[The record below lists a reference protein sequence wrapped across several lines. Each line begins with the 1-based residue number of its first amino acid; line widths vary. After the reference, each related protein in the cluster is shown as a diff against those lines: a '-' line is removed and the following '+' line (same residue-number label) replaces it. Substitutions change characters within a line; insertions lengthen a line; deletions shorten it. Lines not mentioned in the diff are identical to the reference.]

1 MGKGSKSTH
10 LETLFAKKFVHVFEF
25 FMPLIE
31 EPVDRLLALLLGGHA
46 LPVAS
51 QAELHTHLAT
61 TRGRSRIARALSQR
75 RQGARLPDVAFAQL
89 CGMLDFTMT
98 HAGIAH
104 GKFLVPP
111 PRSPPVSRSDPSDND
126 DGHVGS
132 SADTAAAGAG
142 ADASVSNSQLFLATD
157 APAEPEPDWDD
168 PAVAYWEDVRTLR
181 SLLTMS
187 GTFELDHA
195 GPSGNADAAARY
207 EKDRNTKNGE
217 TWRKKNPPS
226 SHPNAHSLFKPILSH
241 HAHSGGDPPPAREL
255 VGNHTRRHPVW
266 RSADLWSCALDDSV
280 LTAIEDHLS
289 RTSSS
294 EAAIGPDERFGI
306 VFGIVTWYACEV
318 AAHPLVR
325 DTFVDSML
333 AGHASLLPEE
343 ARAQVRTIAGI
354 ADTATAEASSASQA
368 EAAPGSV
375 KK

>member
-1 MGKGSKSTH
+1 LTPYGEGFKIHPFGNSVK
-10 LETLFAKKFVHVFEF
+10 FAKNFVFEF

-207 EKDRNTKNGE
+207 ENDRNTKNE
-217 TWRKKNPPS
+217 ERWRKKKKNLIAPQRALTFQTKTLTS
-226 SHPNAHSLFKPILSH
+226 
-241 HAHSGGDPPPAREL
+241 R
-255 VGNHTRRHPVW
+255 TQQR
-266 RSADLWSCALDDSV
+266 RSA
-280 LTAIEDHLS
+280 
-289 RTSSS
+289 
-294 EAAIGPDERFGI
+294 
-306 VFGIVTWYACEV
+306 
-318 AAHPLVR
+318 
-325 DTFVDSML
+325 
-333 AGHASLLPEE
+333 
-343 ARAQVRTIAGI
+343 ARARACGQSHT
-354 ADTATAEASSASQA
+354 
-368 EAAPGSV
+368 AAPRVAQCGSLV
-375 KK
+375 LRAR